1 MTHSYGQFDA
11 PKETYR
17 PATPQH
23 FRDRLVH
30 PILQYNG
37 ALTIQIFDFTRCF
50 YCDGPVQMAYN
61 AVCTNCGFPQG
72 QGLEAQQQ
80 FLAHKRVL
88 YARRESV
95 YERQRT
101 ARNMLFI
108 LAAVYAVFGMLSL
121 FIGYGDE
128 DDIKFQTKLIDLL
141 LTTGAFAGFGIM
153 AQTYAYMGVMFAMVT
168 YALHGMIMY
177 FVYGLWLF
185 LNIWMLLKLAIGLGL
200 LIYAFIMVSEAA
212 AVARGLLREQIEL
225 KGA

>member
-1 MTHSYGQFDA
+1 M
-11 PKETYR
+11 YR
-17 PATPQH
+17 PATPPH

-30 PILQYNG
+30 PILHYNG
-37 ALTIQIFDFTRCF
+37 ALNIQIFDYARCF
-50 YCDGPVQMAYN
+50 YCDGPLRMAN
-61 AVCTNCGFPQG
+61 DAFCPNCGFPQG

-80 FLAHKRVL
+80 FLAHKRML
-88 YARRESV
+88 YTRRESV
-95 YERQRT
+95 YERRRT
-101 ARNMLFI
+101 ARNMLFV

-128 DDIKFQTKLIDLL
+128 DDISVSNKLIEVL

-153 AQTYAYMGVMFAMVT
+153 MQYFSTMGVLAAMIT
-168 YALHGMIMY
+168 YSLHGMIMY
-177 FVYGLWLF
+177 FIYGLWLF

-225 KGA
+225 HGA